1 MSHALLSIAFHE
13 YALAGLA
20 YLAYLVRQWKLLPLI
35 GRALVGSGLVLHA
48 IALAAQGV
56 PQGMAQGLSALAF
69 LLLFIL
75 LALDLRYR
83 MPVIGA
89 FLTPIAVAVLV
100 PGLLTHGGPALPN
113 SVRRPLLPLHIS
125 IALLGLAAFAVATG
139 VAVMYLLL
147 DRQPGRLLGLAI
159 QANCHPGCLGPVR
172 RLVNSPGLCRV
183 AGAEGGDADNG
194 GILPLAGL
202 LFFALPDSLR
212 RRPSIMELLCLGLSH
227 KTAPIGVRERL
238 ALPAEHQEQLLRK
251 LCTAPAEAMV
261 VSTCNRVEFY
271 LVAADLPRAKATVV
285 EEIHA
290 RIGSVSTDHWY
301 EHHGDAALVHLF
313 RVACSLDS
321 MVIGEAQILGQVKEA
336 FELAQRLGAAGGELT
351 RACSAAFTAAKRVR
365 SETGIGRAPVSMASA
380 AVELAEKIFGGL
392 SGKRVLMVGAG
403 EIAELTVKHLSS
415 AGATEIV
422 IANRTLQRAQAL
434 ASILGAVARP
444 FEELPVLL
452 IAADMVISSTASP
465 TPLFTQETVSP
476 VLKSRRFRPLFMLD
490 IAVPR
495 DIAPD
500 VNQLDGVYAYDLDDI
515 QKVVVENTA
524 VRGAEAEKVEAL
536 IAEEIA
542 KFVRARSVRD
552 GVPVLAL
559 LRARADQIAR
569 AELEKTLSSL
579 GEGLSE
585 KQRRSIESMALAII
599 NKLLHQPTAK
609 LREASLEE
617 GVSRLAGAAAELFGL
632 EETPSSP
639 DPPPAIAQRGRQR

>member
-1 MSHALLSIAFHE
+1 M
-13 YALAGLA
+13 
-20 YLAYLVRQWKLLPLI
+20 
-35 GRALVGSGLVLHA
+35 
-48 IALAAQGV
+48 
-56 PQGMAQGLSALAF
+56 
-69 LLLFIL
+69 
-75 LALDLRYR
+75 
-83 MPVIGA
+83 
-89 FLTPIAVAVLV
+89 
-100 PGLLTHGGPALPN
+100 
-113 SVRRPLLPLHIS
+113 
-125 IALLGLAAFAVATG
+125 
-139 VAVMYLLL
+139 
-147 DRQPGRLLGLAI
+147 
-159 QANCHPGCLGPVR
+159 
-172 RLVNSPGLCRV
+172 
-183 AGAEGGDADNG
+183 
-194 GILPLAGL
+194 
-202 LFFALPDSLR
+202 
-212 RRPSIMELLCLGLSH
+212 MELLCLGLSH

-238 ALPAEHQEQLLRK
+238 ALPGEQQEQLLRK
-251 LCTAPAEAMV
+251 VCTAPAEVMV

-285 EEIHA
+285 EEIRA
-290 RIGSVSTDHWY
+290 QIGSESTDYLY

-321 MVIGEAQILGQVKEA
+321 MVVGEAQILGQVKEA

-403 EIAELTVKHLSS
+403 EIAELTVKHLRT

-422 IANRTLQRAQAL
+422 IANRTLQRAQSL
-434 ASILGAVARP
+434 ASTLGAVARP

-465 TPLFTQETVSP
+465 TPVFTQETVSS
-476 VLKSRRFRPLFMLD
+476 VLKARRFRPLFMLD

-524 VRGAEAEKVEAL
+524 ARGAAAEKAEAL

-542 KFVRARSVRD
+542 KFVRARSLRD

-569 AELEKTLSSL
+569 AELEKTLSNL

-632 EETPSSP
+632 EETPPSP
-639 DPPPAIAQRGRQR
+639 DPPTAAAQRGRQR